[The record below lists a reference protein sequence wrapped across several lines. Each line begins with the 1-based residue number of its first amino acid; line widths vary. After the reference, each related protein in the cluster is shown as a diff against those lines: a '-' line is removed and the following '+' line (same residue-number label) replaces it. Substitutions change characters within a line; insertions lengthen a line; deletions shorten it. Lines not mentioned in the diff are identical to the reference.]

1 MKARKLFIGVATIF
15 AVSFVVCVIV
25 TYLWNLIVH
34 GQSTVDWGLSFR
46 LAIVLGVVLPATRGH
61 VKQGKISCV
70 SA

>member
-46 LAIVLGVVLPATRGH
+46 LAIVLGVVCGYEGR

-70 SA
+70 AA